1 MRYILLGP
9 PGAGKG
15 TVAARLSQALGIP
28 HVSTGNMFREAMS
41 SGSELGRLAESF
53 IGKGNLVPDEV
64 TVGIVQERL
73 SRPDARIGFILDG
86 FPRTAPQARALDGI
100 LSGLGAAL
108 DGVVYMRVSDEIVLR
123 RLSRRLICRDCG
135 EIYNLDTMPPAREGR
150 CDRCGG
156 ELYQRSDDAPAA
168 VLERMREYEEKTSP
182 LVDYYRARGELI
194 EVDAGVEKEVT
205 YRELLGLMSGG
216 K

>member
-15 TVAARLSQALGIP
+15 TVAARLSQTLGIP

-64 TVGIVQERL
+64 TVGIVKDRL
-73 SRPDARIGFILDG
+73 SRSDARSGFILDG

-108 DGVVYMRVSDEIVLR
+108 DGVVYMKVSDEIVLR

-182 LVDYYRARGELI
+182 LVDYYRERGELI
-194 EVDAGVEKEVT
+194 EVDAGVDKEVT
-205 YRELLGLMSGG
+205 YRELLELMSGG
-216 K
+216 E

>member
-15 TVAARLSQALGIP
+15 TAAVRLSQTLGIP

-64 TVGIVQERL
+64 TVEIVKERL
-73 SRPDARIGFILDG
+73 SRPDARSGFILDG
-86 FPRTAPQARALDGI
+86 FPRTTPQARALDGI
-100 LSGLGAAL
+100 LSGLGAVL
-108 DGVVYMRVSDEIVLR
+108 DGVVYMKVPDEIVLR

-168 VLERMREYEEKTSP
+168 VLERMREYEAKTSP
-182 LVDYYRARGELI
+182 LVDYYRERGELI
-194 EVDAGVEKEVT
+194 EVDAGGDKEVT
-205 YRELLGLMSGG
+205 YRELLEMMSGR